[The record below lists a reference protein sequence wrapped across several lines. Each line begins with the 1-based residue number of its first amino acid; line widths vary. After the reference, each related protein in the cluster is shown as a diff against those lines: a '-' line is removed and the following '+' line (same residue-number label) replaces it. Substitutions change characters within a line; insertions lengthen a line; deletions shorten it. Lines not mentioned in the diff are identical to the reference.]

1 MKDGIKKKKNIPRLR
16 VDYGTNTST
25 HFGSGTSGLWTRKSL
40 TKSCIAA
47 RGEEGEKGV
56 PVEPGVGQADQ
67 EGHRQQEPL
76 GPGQGDRGL
85 HQKGVPRQGKQISSV
100 GDP

>member
-1 MKDGIKKKKNIPRLR
+1 MLLKIAMFKLKSESECKKEFFGIW
-16 VDYGTNTST
+16 TS
-25 HFGSGTSGLWTRKSL
+25 RKSFK
-40 TKSCIAA
+40 KSCIAA

-85 HQKGVPRQGKQISSV
+85 HQKGVPRQGKQTISV